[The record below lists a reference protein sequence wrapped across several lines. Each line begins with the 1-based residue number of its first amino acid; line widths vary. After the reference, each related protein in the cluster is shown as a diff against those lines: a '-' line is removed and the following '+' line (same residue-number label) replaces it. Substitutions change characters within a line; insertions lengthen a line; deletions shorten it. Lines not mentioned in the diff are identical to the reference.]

1 VIPASRSRP
10 WRLWAPVA
18 AAIVVVAAVAACGS
32 PAPTPSSPEA
42 TSTVTPGPTA
52 TPMPTPTPA
61 PVPTATPL
69 ASMVAVP
76 TSRLAAPSAP
86 VAHLDAAKT
95 KALQTALIGIRSS
108 NKLPGVSA
116 AVLFPDG
123 SIWTGVSGSAVVGK
137 TSVTTDTLFSVG
149 SITKTF
155 VAALVGRLAMAG
167 TIGLDDPLSKY
178 VPDFPNAANITLRE
192 LLNHTSGIDDLF
204 DYQGTIGP
212 ALLYRPTVTWTPA
225 QVFARLL
232 GPRFPKP
239 GSNYYYSNTNYILLG
254 LVIEKATGQTVAALV
269 RSEFLTPLGLTHT
282 YLQTEETAQ
291 GPKAHGYCTGTTATC
306 GVDPPTAAS
315 PARGNSAGTM
325 LPFTS
330 EATAVGFAGAYVSTA
345 SDLAIWANALYGGA
359 ILDQATLA
367 SMVDISQT
375 AGLKTKP
382 KYPYGMGFE
391 QASVAGQLAWG
402 HRGNLDGFWS
412 TMEYLPAQHVTIVVM
427 ANCQWVV
434 DPIPMASILAKIA
447 IS

>member
-1 VIPASRSRP
+1 M
-10 WRLWAPVA
+10 
-18 AAIVVVAAVAACGS
+18 AAVAACGS
-32 PAPTPSSPEA
+32 PAPSGNQTPPSTA
-42 TSTVTPGPTA
+42 TPIPTA
-52 TPMPTPTPA
+52 TPTATPTPTPT
-61 PVPTATPL
+61 PTPTATPL

-76 TSRLAAPSAP
+76 TSRLAPPGTPS
-86 VAHLDAAKT
+86 AHLDAAKT
-95 KALQTALIGIRSS
+95 KALQTALNGIRSS
-108 NKLPGVSA
+108 GKYPGSSA
-116 AVLFPDG
+116 AVVFPDG
-123 SIWTGVSGSAVVGK
+123 SVWTGVSGAAVVAK
-137 TSVTTDTLFSVG
+137 TSLTTDTLFSAG
-149 SITKTF
+149 SISKTF
-155 VAALVGRLAMAG
+155 VAALVGRLAAAG

-178 VPDFPNAANITLRE
+178 VPDFPNAENITLRQ

-204 DYQGTIGP
+204 DYSGTIGP
-212 ALLYRPTVTWTPA
+212 AIVYRPTVTWTPA

-254 LVIEKATGQTVAALV
+254 LVIEKAAGQTVAALV
-269 RSEFLTPLGLTHT
+269 RSQFLAPLGLTHT
-282 YLQTEETAQ
+282 FLQTEETAQ
-291 GPKAHGYCTGTTATC
+291 GPKAHGYCTVA
-306 GVDPPTAAS
+306 P
-315 PARGNSAGTM
+315 GNSCGSDATKASTAYDNFAGTM

-345 SDLAIWANALYGGA
+345 SDLAIWANALYGGS

-382 KYPYGMGFE
+382 KYPYGLGLE

-412 TMEYLPAQHVTIVVM
+412 AMEYLPAQHVTVVFM
-427 ANCQWVV
+427 ANCQWA
-434 DPIPMASILAKIA
+434 DPMTAASTLAKIA

>member
-1 VIPASRSRP
+1 
-10 WRLWAPVA
+10 
-18 AAIVVVAAVAACGS
+18 
-32 PAPTPSSPEA
+32 
-42 TSTVTPGPTA
+42 
-52 TPMPTPTPA
+52 
-61 PVPTATPL
+61 
-69 ASMVAVP
+69 MVAVP
-76 TSRLAAPSAP
+76 TSRLAAPSTP
-86 VAHLDAAKT
+86 SAHLDAAKT
-95 KALQTALIGIRSS
+95 KALQTALNGIRSS
-108 NKLPGVSA
+108 GKYPGTSA

-123 SIWTGVSGSAVVGK
+123 SIWTGVSGSAVLSK
-137 TSVTTDTLFSVG
+137 TSLTSDTLFSAG
-149 SITKTF
+149 SISKTF

-204 DYQGTIGP
+204 DYNGTLGP
-212 ALLYRPTVTWTPA
+212 AILARPTATWTPS

-232 GPRFPKP
+232 GPRFKP
-239 GSNYYYSNTNYILLG
+239 GANYYYSNTNYILLG

-291 GPKAHGYCTGTTATC
+291 GPKAHGYCTGAGPTC
-306 GVDPPTAAS
+306 GGIATAAS
-315 PARGNSAGTM
+315 TAWDNFAGTM

-345 SDLAIWANALYGGA
+345 SDLAIWANALYGGS
-359 ILDQATLA
+359 ILDDATLA

-382 KYPYGMGFE
+382 KYPYGLGFE

-412 TMEYLPAQHVTIVVM
+412 AMEYLPAQHVTIVVLVN
-427 ANCQWVV
+427 AQWA
-434 DPIPMASILAKIA
+434 DPVTAVSTLAKIA